1 MRIFQILLVGIWA
14 PFAAFAESPPAFPE
28 FSPKFGKPPAEG
40 QARIDVE
47 ITAPVASAPPATPND
62 SVAAPSTAPNV
73 TRFWQEVSPT
83 NRDALKYSDFDLAL
97 RLAVSGPSTPS
108 LQDMQ
113 VLIQRFHTDFLLAGA
128 QAGVS
133 PALLAAI
140 AYVESAGN
148 PQAISRVGAQGVM
161 QLMPATAERF
171 GVSDAFDPRQ
181 NILGGAQYVAWL
193 LAEFE
198 QDPILALSGYNA
210 GENAVKRAG
219 GVPEFEETR
228 KYVPKVL
235 SAYAVAQSFCKTP
248 SVFVTD
254 GCVLRSF

>member
-1 MRIFQILLVGIWA
+1 MPI
-14 PFAAFAESPPAFPE
+14 AALAESPPAFPE

-40 QARIDVE
+40 AARIDVE
-47 ITAPVASAPPATPND
+47 ITAPVSNNSTVAPQAAL
-62 SVAAPSTAPNV
+62 SVQAGSPDVA
-73 TRFWQEVSPT
+73 RFWQEVSPT
-83 NRDALKYSDFDLAL
+83 GRDALKYSDFDLAL
-97 RLAVSGPSTPS
+97 RLAVAGPSTPS

-113 VLIQRFHTDFLLAGA
+113 VLIQRFHTDLLLAGA

-133 PALLAAI
+133 PALLAAMI
-140 AYVESAGN
+140 YVESAGN
-148 PQAISRVGAQGVM
+148 PQAVSRVGAQGLM

-171 GVSDAFDPRQ
+171 GVSNAFDPRQ
-181 NILGGAQYVAWL
+181 NIRGGAEYVAWL
-193 LAEFE
+193 LAEFD

-210 GENAVKRAG
+210 GENAVKRSG
-219 GVPEFEETR
+219 GVPDFEETR
-228 KYVPKVL
+228 TYVPKVL